1 MEMPDKIEV
10 DCKYT
15 TKGYLQVEQWS
26 AKEGIRTPPINGNSR
41 HDYYHSRIVEALKA
55 ENVTLMAIIDQLQN
69 RIGHWQVAHSEM
81 VTEVDLR
88 VRIAELEA
96 AIEAE
101 RKRLFPWCMGEIVFL
116 KKRIAELEA
125 ILEARGV

>member
-1 MEMPDKIEV
+1 MEMPDVIYATPYNEECGNGEWDITRWTKCPYVPNDKKPDGET
-10 DCKYT
+10 KYH
-15 TKGYLQVEQWS
+15 
-26 AKEGIRTPPINGNSR
+26 
-41 HDYYHSRIVEALKA
+41 HDRIVEALKA

-96 AIEAE
+96 
-101 RKRLFPWCMGEIVFL
+101 
-116 KKRIAELEA
+116 